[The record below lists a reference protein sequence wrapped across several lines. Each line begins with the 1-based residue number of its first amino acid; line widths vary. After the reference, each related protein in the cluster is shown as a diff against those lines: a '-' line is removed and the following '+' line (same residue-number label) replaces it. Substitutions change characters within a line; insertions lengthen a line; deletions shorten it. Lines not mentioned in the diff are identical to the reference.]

1 MTPGIVS
8 LQTENMGL
16 KSKWNL
22 KLQGHLLFPP
32 KRRSLGNPASGFKD
46 WTVKTMMK
54 QEEDED
60 DLSLEDDY
68 DDDKISTKKIMMIII
83 WTWSS
88 SW

>member
-1 MTPGIVS
+1 
-8 LQTENMGL
+8 
-16 KSKWNL
+16 
-22 KLQGHLLFPP
+22 
-32 KRRSLGNPASGFKD
+32 
-46 WTVKTMMK
+46 MK

-68 DDDKISTKKIMMIII
+68 DDDKISTKKIMMTII